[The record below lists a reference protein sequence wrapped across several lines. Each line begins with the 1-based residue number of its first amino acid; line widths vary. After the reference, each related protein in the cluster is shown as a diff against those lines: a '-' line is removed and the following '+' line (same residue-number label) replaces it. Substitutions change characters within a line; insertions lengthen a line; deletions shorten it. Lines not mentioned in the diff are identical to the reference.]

1 MLEITV
7 RDALPADVPF
17 LRDPLTKLND
27 EMETLSGAAGFR
39 AGLGN
44 PGATRPVAITPSGR
58 RSRNQATILIRAWST
73 AEILMIA

>member
-1 MLEITV
+1 MVEITV
-7 RDALPADVPF
+7 PDARPADVPF
-17 LRDPLTKLND
+17 LREALAKLND

-39 AGLGN
+39 AGLDN